1 MIRVADYV
9 LKRLHEAGVDHVF
22 YVPGGQCVYLM
33 DAIRRAENV
42 KGIGMHHEQ
51 AVTMAAL
58 SYATYNE
65 NIGAGIVTTGCAGT
79 NTMTGLLHAY
89 QDSIPLI
96 MVSGQQNYEHTV
108 KASGLPLRQV
118 GIQEADI
125 ETIVKPITKY
135 AVTVEHAEEIAYH
148 LYIALYLAKDGRKG
162 PVWIDLPLNVQNAM
176 VNEETLERF
185 IPKNKTFTTTKSYRS

>member
-79 NTMTGLLHAY
+79 NTMTGLL
-89 QDSIPLI
+89 QC
-96 MVSGQQNYEHTV
+96 
-108 KASGLPLRQV
+108 
-118 GIQEADI
+118 
-125 ETIVKPITKY
+125 
-135 AVTVEHAEEIAYH
+135 
-148 LYIALYLAKDGRKG
+148 
-162 PVWIDLPLNVQNAM
+162 
-176 VNEETLERF
+176 
-185 IPKNKTFTTTKSYRS
+185 YRAFFPY